1 MELVTKHLQK
11 LLLPQRNN
19 KVNGRTANS
28 TRRRQVRLSCLLAA
42 DARWERWLTVPTL
55 QRHKSHPL
63 LMNSAPRPSGKG
75 SKTPARRKELHGE
88 VAHSYY
94 RVSPLLSPRSL
105 QFFHS
110 FSAPHSHIK
119 MQILK
124 LETHRENHIFLPRLL
139 LNKARSHIA
148 ASDCHAKPEK
158 KTPFSQPPV
167 FCFLASA
174 LSFPTIWGRHS
185 GKVINNWVSD
195 HFGDIA
201 FCCSRWHFS
210 FSTDQI

>member
-1 MELVTKHLQK
+1 MDVIISGAHNQTFTKAAASSKLMAEQQTSHTTVRFTSLVCWQQKH
-11 LLLPQRNN
+11 
-19 KVNGRTANS
+19 VESA
-28 TRRRQVRLSCLLAA
+28 
-42 DARWERWLTVPTL
+42 VPTL
-55 QRHKSHPL
+55 QRQKSHPV
-63 LMNSAPRPSGKG
+63 LMNSVPRRSSKG
-75 SKTPARRKELHGE
+75 YKTLARRKRLHE
-88 VAHSYY
+88 KVAHSYH
-94 RVSPLLSPRSL
+94 RVSLLPSPRSL

-110 FSAPHSHIK
+110 FSASHSHIK

-124 LETHRENHIFLPRLL
+124 LETHREKHIFLPRLL
-139 LNKARSHIA
+139 LNKACSHIA

-158 KTPFSQPPV
+158 KTLSQPPV

-174 LSFPTIWGRHS
+174 LSFPTIWGRLS
-185 GKVINNWVSD
+185 SKVINNWVSD